1 MAIAIGPL
9 YVRRALYIDKQPAS
23 IWQKFETL
31 SGVNSWYGLGHTIDS
46 FVQGANGSI
55 ELSVD
60 IDNVRARF
68 GGPTLCWQPGSEW
81 SYQNNWLDEDSPW
94 IWPIPTF
101 TTFRLTALYSGTLV
115 ELLHHGFERLGTDAG
130 EQLQAYENGWDA
142 RHLSALRRICETE

>member
-23 IWQKFETL
+23 IWQKLETL
-31 SGVNSWYGLGHTIDS
+31 SGLNNWFGIGHTIDS
-46 FVQGANGSI
+46 FVRGANGSI

-94 IWPIPTF
+94 IWEHSVSCCITDSSGWAPTLANSYKR
-101 TTFRLTALYSGTLV
+101 TKMVGTPDTYLPCA
-115 ELLHHGFERLGTDAG
+115 ES
-130 EQLQAYENGWDA
+130 A
-142 RHLSALRRICETE
+142 RPDKC

>member
-31 SGVNSWYGLGHTIDS
+31 SGLNSWYGIGHTIDS

-68 GGPTLCWQPGSEW
+68 GGPTLFGNRVMNGVIKTIGWTRTVHGSGP
-81 SYQNNWLDEDSPW
+81 YQHSQRSD
-94 IWPIPTF
+94 
-101 TTFRLTALYSGTLV
+101 
-115 ELLHHGFERLGTDAG
+115 
-130 EQLQAYENGWDA
+130 
-142 RHLSALRRICETE
+142 